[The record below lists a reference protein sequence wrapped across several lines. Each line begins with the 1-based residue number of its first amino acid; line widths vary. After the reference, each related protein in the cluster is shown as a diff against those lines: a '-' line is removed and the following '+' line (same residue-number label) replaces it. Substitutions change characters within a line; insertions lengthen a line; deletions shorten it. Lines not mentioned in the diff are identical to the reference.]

1 MKKKIR
7 IRKKTRTRDKTCLR
21 KLYDLGSRLEITA
34 ERAVTALVKKLRKR

>member
-7 IRKKTRTRDKTCLR
+7 IRKKTRIRDKTCIR

-34 ERAVTALVKKLRKR
+34 ERAVTARVKKLRKR